1 MTQSQKTKNDEYDK
15 SLHYREELVN
25 RNYDNLIHYAV
36 KLIKN
41 RTDAKEL
48 VQQAFFEFFK
58 KYQDKQMIPLLQAKY
73 WLLAKVKFIFLQN
86 FRKAKELK
94 IVSFEPKILEDCMGE
109 RGDNEEEKRVVVTF
123 RGQEFFLPINQAKKM
138 KAMIRALKQIPKK
151 NSEVFILR
159 HFDRLSIPEI
169 KNKLN
174 LSEATVSCRLRNGQ
188 NQLRILLNQPAPFWA
203 KSAFRVL

>member
-1 MTQSQKTKNDEYDK
+1 MTQSQKSASDLYDK

-25 RNYDNLIHYAV
+25 RNYDILIHYAV

-41 RTDAKEL
+41 RDGAAEL
-48 VQQAFFEFFK
+48 VQQAFFEFLK

-73 WLLAKVKFIFLQN
+73 WLLAKVKFIFLQQLH
-86 FRKAKELK
+86 KAKELK

-109 RGDNEEEKRVVVTF
+109 RDDNEEKRVVVKF

-174 LSEATVSCRLRNGQ
+174 ISEATVSCRLRNGQ

-203 KSAFRVL
+203 KSAFRAL

>member
-1 MTQSQKTKNDEYDK
+1 MTQSQKSASDLYDK

-25 RNYDNLIHYAV
+25 RNYDILIHYAV

-41 RTDAKEL
+41 RDGAAEL
-48 VQQAFFEFFK
+48 VQQAFFEFLK

-73 WLLAKVKFIFLQN
+73 WLLAKVKFIFLQQLH
-86 FRKAKELK
+86 KAKELK

-109 RGDNEEEKRVVVTF
+109 RDDNEEKRVVVKF

-138 KAMIRALKQIPKK
+138 KAMIRALTKIPKK
-151 NSEVFILR
+151 NQEVFILR

-174 LSEATVSCRLRNGQ
+174 ISEATVSCRLRNGQ

-203 KSAFRVL
+203 KSAFRAL